1 MASFGAPM
9 NHLTLE
15 DLSQPGLVF
24 QIGVVPD
31 RIDLLTSVT
40 GLGFVAAWQ
49 RRVVVRFDDVD
60 VPVIGRSDLIHNKRV
75 LGRPQDMVDASNLE
89 ASGQPD

>member
-1 MASFGAPM
+1 M

-40 GLGFVAAWQ
+40 GLDFVAAWQ
-49 RRVVVRFDDVD
+49 RRVMVRFDDVD
-60 VPVIGRSDLIHNKRV
+60 VPVISRSDLIHNKRV
-75 LGRPQDMVDASNLE
+75 LGRPQDIVDAADLE
-89 ASGQPD
+89 ASGEPD